1 MKILEIRVTRKRCVY
16 CAADVMAAAFV
27 ALLLLCMDCVPRAL
41 PFLSLPCPSCVVRM
55 YVLYTIRLVGLV
67 VVVCRCYMQ

>member
-27 ALLLLCMDCVPRAL
+27 ALLLLCMDCV
-41 PFLSLPCPSCVVRM
+41 LPCHSCPFPVRHVLCECM
-55 YVLYTIRLVGLV
+55 CYIRYVLLAWSWLCVGDA
-67 VVVCRCYMQ
+67 CSE